1 MWPYGDQINIVVAA
15 KAIISDITSGL
26 SLNVCAADKV
36 TRPRSE
42 RNY

>member
-15 KAIISDITSGL
+15 KAIIPDITSGL
-26 SLNVCAADKV
+26 PLNVCAADKV